1 MKTTGKITGAVLAA
15 FLACGAGAA
24 EARIDPARMALG
36 GVTPGSTEAYVLST
50 YGPPKSAART
60 LQASRNQYVKEYN
73 YGDSFYVA
81 VLEDTRTVLWMM
93 SMDRHNKIATPDGIQ
108 VGSKL
113 DDVLHAYGDPD
124 LRQIDGEAD
133 YLWYLGT
140 GTGTD
145 RLVFRV
151 SYGRVTGITCGS
163 K

>member
-1 MKTTGKITGAVLAA
+1 MRCTVEPPRRNHRGDASGCDTVL
-15 FLACGAGAA
+15 
-24 EARIDPARMALG
+24 PAQ
-36 GVTPGSTEAYVLST
+36 
-50 YGPPKSAART
+50 ART
-60 LQASRNQYVKEYN
+60 GRPAS
-73 YGDSFYVA
+73 
-81 VLEDTRTVLWMM
+81 
-93 SMDRHNKIATPDGIQ
+93 
-108 VGSKL
+108 
-113 DDVLHAYGDPD
+113 PD

>member
-1 MKTTGKITGAVLAA
+1 MKGKRWITGAAFAA
-15 FLACGAGAA
+15 FLLWSAGAA

-36 GVTPGSTEAYVLST
+36 GVTPGSTEDYVRQT

-60 LQASRNQYVKEYN
+60 FQASQDQYVKEYN
-73 YGDSFYVA
+73 YGDSFFVA
-81 VLEDTRTVLWMM
+81 VLEKTHTVLWLM

-108 VGSKL
+108 VGSSL
-113 DDVLHAYGDPD
+113 DDVLHAYGEPD
-124 LRQIDGEAD
+124 LRQIDGDAD
-133 YLWYLGT
+133 YLWYFGT

-151 SYGRVTGITCGS
+151 SYSRVTAITCGG